1 MANVDALPTGGAIA
15 DAGAPGVY
23 TVPGIPGILTH
34 LEQGGGE
41 PVKTFV
47 LRELKAIVETVVEVG
62 SVVARPGKGIELETA
77 KYPIVFMFDDPESK
91 RDNNRVTMISMP
103 LQLDI
108 YLKDQEMSFSD
119 QADWVQALIE
129 QKFAAGSAG
138 FKTYGLVIT
147 PDADTTGMKD
157 YIDEFLGKLTLRF
170 TVQYAHLRGN
180 PFETGK

>member
-1 MANVDALPTGGAIA
+1 MADVDALPTGGAIA

-41 PVKTFV
+41 PIKTLV
-47 LRELKAIVETVVEVG
+47 LRALKAMIETIVDVG
-62 SVVARPGKGIELETA
+62 SVVAHPGKGIELETA
-77 KYPIVFMFDDPESK
+77 KYPVVFMIDDPETK
-91 RDNNRVTMISMP
+91 KDNNRVTMISMP

-108 YLKDQEMSFSD
+108 YLKDQEVSFSD

-129 QKFAAGSAG
+129 QKFAAGSVDFRA
-138 FKTYGLVIT
+138 YGLVIT
-147 PDADTTGMKD
+147 PDMETTGVKE

-170 TVQYAHLRGN
+170 NVQYAHLRGN